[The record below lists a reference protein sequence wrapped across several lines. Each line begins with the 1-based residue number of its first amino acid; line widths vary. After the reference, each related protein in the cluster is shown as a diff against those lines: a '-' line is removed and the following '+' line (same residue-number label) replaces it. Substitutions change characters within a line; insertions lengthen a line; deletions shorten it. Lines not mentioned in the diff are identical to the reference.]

1 MIETNQRIINEL
13 HKVISQIQ
21 AYADASSGYY
31 ANSNAALQVL
41 RAANQSV
48 TSCLAGDGYGNL
60 NWTTTAAARYKD
72 WKVADKL
79 GISKTDFI
87 KMQYAQYGF
96 KKRVNTPEIMW
107 EVYVRLYE
115 KYPEKDQSFIDW
127 AWLKLMGSMVYDNMA
142 WNLTAGSIVGNVP
155 NPHPTHES
163 NRHQIATEKSYFTK
177 FLGLSDDDYETL
189 RKTIDDQHKNDE
201 GESYADFA
209 HQCITAATEYRVRR
223 GEPSSVDLMF
233 SGGASECAQ
242 YAGWMGDCVLISE
255 NNRYVSLRID
265 DYKSDLDANNITT
278 AAFKYST
285 SYQAAAHQYYTDLDN
300 YVYTRADKFLENN
313 GGYDNVVD
321 QLYQNLVSDNDVAA
335 NIKGRVRVYG
345 PSIAKATGIPNPY
358 EPPTIT
364 TTYVDHTTSEK
375 VEIMKRC
382 EEELADTF
390 CFLDA
395 LKSGK
400 NELPEA

>member
-115 KYPEKDQSFIDW
+115 KY
-127 AWLKLMGSMVYDNMA
+127 L
-142 WNLTAGSIVGNVP
+142 
-155 NPHPTHES
+155 
-163 NRHQIATEKSYFTK
+163 
-177 FLGLSDDDYETL
+177 
-189 RKTIDDQHKNDE
+189 
-201 GESYADFA
+201 
-209 HQCITAATEYRVRR
+209 
-223 GEPSSVDLMF
+223 
-233 SGGASECAQ
+233 
-242 YAGWMGDCVLISE
+242 
-255 NNRYVSLRID
+255 
-265 DYKSDLDANNITT
+265 
-278 AAFKYST
+278 
-285 SYQAAAHQYYTDLDN
+285 
-300 YVYTRADKFLENN
+300 
-313 GGYDNVVD
+313 
-321 QLYQNLVSDNDVAA
+321 
-335 NIKGRVRVYG
+335 
-345 PSIAKATGIPNPY
+345 
-358 EPPTIT
+358 
-364 TTYVDHTTSEK
+364 
-375 VEIMKRC
+375 
-382 EEELADTF
+382 
-390 CFLDA
+390 
-395 LKSGK
+395 
-400 NELPEA
+400 